1 MPKGGGE
8 MEMPAQDKEGAVEE
22 LKGLQMELLTGE
34 TLPQYQGFIESMKYN
49 ALDRSKNRAL
59 RAARHTEVDR
69 LPHTYLRE
77 SQKGGLFVMK
87 DGERVV
93 GFVALRVHPE
103 DRTGYVERIWHSD
116 PHHQANALAQML
128 KTSEKY
134 FRDHHCDKG
143 VIEAPEMSR
152 ELTRVSNRYRVE
164 EFYSVEN
171 GEDDEPKIV
180 GERGGK

>member
-1 MPKGGGE
+1 MFMPKGGGE

-49 ALDRSKNRAL
+49 ALDRSKNRA
-59 RAARHTEVDR
+59 
-69 LPHTYLRE
+69 
-77 SQKGGLFVMK
+77 LFVMK